1 MTNSVVFTEHIHEY
15 MIWLA
20 IEYFSKYRCDTLNF
34 DHIDAHTEH
43 SATATA
49 TATTKSIQTPQY
61 YTFHLF
67 FFVGW
72 WTIFSWLSLS
82 LSMCVHVFFIL
93 FVISFF
99 VTFDYQWFMSFASS
113 QLNAFHSIP
122 CAGVCEHIYIFTFTN
137 RKIAKE

>member
-1 MTNSVVFTEHIHEY
+1 MTNSVVFTKHIHEY

-20 IEYFSKYRCDTLNF
+20 IEYSSKYRCDTLNF

-43 SATATA
+43 NKIHPNTA
-49 TATTKSIQTPQY
+49 ILHIP
-61 YTFHLF
+61 LIF
-67 FFVGW
+67 FCRLLNDFFLVV
-72 WTIFSWLSLS
+72 SLT
-82 LSMCVHVFFIL
+82 LCVCVHVFFIL

-113 QLNAFHSIP
+113 QLNAFHSM
-122 CAGVCEHIYIFTFTN
+122 VYVSSEHTYKFTFTN